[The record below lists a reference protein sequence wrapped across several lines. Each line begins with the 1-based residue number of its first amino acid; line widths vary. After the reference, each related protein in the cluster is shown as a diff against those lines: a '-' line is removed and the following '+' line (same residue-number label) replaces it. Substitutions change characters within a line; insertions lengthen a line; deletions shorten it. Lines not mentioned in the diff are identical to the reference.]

1 MVLGEPPCV
10 RPVSEERNLEF
21 RRLYREHFDAVMR
34 LVLRFGV
41 ERHDAEDLT
50 QRVFMVAFRQCSEA
64 QAIECPEAWLR
75 AVAIRIIREH
85 FRWWKVRRAASWLV
99 EHSWAGR
106 TEDDLSPEREAAAGE
121 SLRQVRSVLCQMSGK
136 LRDALVLLDV
146 EGLSPREAA
155 LLLGVPFN
163 TLRSRRQL
171 AREEFK
177 RLWDRMQ
184 QRKERCDD

>member
-1 MVLGEPPCV
+1 M
-10 RPVSEERNLEF
+10 
-21 RRLYREHFDAVMR
+21 
-34 LVLRFGV
+34 
-41 ERHDAEDLT
+41 
-50 QRVFMVAFRQCSEA
+50 
-64 QAIECPEAWLR
+64 
-75 AVAIRIIREH
+75 RIIREH

-121 SLRQVRSVLCQMSGK
+121 SLRQVRSVLRQMSGK

-155 LLLGVPFN
+155 LLLGVPLN
-163 TLRSRRQL
+163 TLRSRRLL

-177 RLWDRMQ
+177 RLWDRLQ